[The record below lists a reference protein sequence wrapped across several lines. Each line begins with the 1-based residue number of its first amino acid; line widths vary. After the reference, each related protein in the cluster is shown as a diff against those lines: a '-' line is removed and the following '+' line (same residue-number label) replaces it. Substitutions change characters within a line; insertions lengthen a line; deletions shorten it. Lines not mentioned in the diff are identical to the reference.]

1 MRVRLLTVAVLAVSS
16 TVLAAEPPRTCTLE
30 GTVTLLR
37 EGKPVPS
44 SEATVVVYVSGVRQ
58 TAANKTVPMFQENRQ
73 FRPRVL
79 VLHTGDSVRFE
90 NRDYFDHSVFSNS
103 GANTFELPRT
113 SKGTTGTRP
122 FNTPG
127 AVRIQCDIH
136 STMRADVL
144 VLENGYFGEADPSG
158 KWRIQGLPEGKYT
171 LVAWEPNGGKVTR
184 QVSACDGAV
193 ALEVK
198 EKTSP
203 ELRRKSGDPYTREYD
218 SP

>member
-1 MRVRLLTVAVLAVSS
+1 MRFRLLGLALIAVSS
-16 TVLAAEPPRTCTLE
+16 TAIAEPPRTCTLE
-30 GTVTLLR
+30 GTVALVR
-37 EGKPVPS
+37 DGKAVPP
-44 SEATVVVYVSGVRQ
+44 SEATVVVYISGVRQ
-58 TAANKTVPMFQENRQ
+58 TAPNKTVSMFQENRQ

-103 GANTFELPRT
+103 GANTFDLPRT
-113 SKGTTGTRP
+113 SKGVTGTRP

-127 AVRIQCDIH
+127 AVRLQCDIH

-144 VLENGYFGEADPSG
+144 VLENSYFGEADASG
-158 KWRIQGLPEGKYT
+158 KWRISGLPEGKYT

-184 QVSACDGAV
+184 QVSACDGPV
-193 ALEVK
+193 SLEVK
-198 EKTSP
+198 EKATP

>member
-1 MRVRLLTVAVLAVSS
+1 M
-16 TVLAAEPPRTCTLE
+16 
-30 GTVTLLR
+30 
-37 EGKPVPS
+37 
-44 SEATVVVYVSGVRQ
+44 YISGVRQ
-58 TAANKTVPMFQENRQ
+58 RAASKTAPMFQENRQ

-103 GANTFELPRT
+103 GANTFALDKSP
-113 SKGTTGTRP
+113 KGVTGTRS
-122 FNTPG
+122 FNTAG

-144 VLENGYFGEADPSG
+144 VLENAYFGEADAAG
-158 KWRIQGLPEGKYT
+158 KWRISGLPEGKYT

-184 QVSACDGAV
+184 QVSACDGPV
-193 ALEVK
+193 SLELA
-198 EKTSP
+198 EKVTP
-203 ELRRKSGDPYTREYD
+203 EQRRKSGDPYTREYD